1 MEPRPRAEVD
11 SDRELLRCVALTV
24 RDCIVSTIGWS
35 MTPDTEESH
44 SLEVVV
50 AHPQLIAARPES
62 VDLPP
67 FIDLMTAANLL
78 GIGRTL
84 AYALVRAGRW
94 PTPIVRVGHL
104 IRVPSAALLALG
116 EKDPAGD
123 LDQR

>member
-1 MEPRPRAEVD
+1 MA
-11 SDRELLRCVALTV
+11 
-24 RDCIVSTIGWS
+24 
-35 MTPDTEESH
+35 PDTEESR

-50 AHPQLIAARPES
+50 AHAHPIAARPES
-62 VDLPP
+62 LDLPP

-104 IRVPSAALLALG
+104 IRVPSAALLTLG
-116 EKDPAGD
+116 EEESAGD
-123 LDQR
+123 VAER